1 MRPPRVNRRT
11 PCSRLSCGS
20 GGADRRDDAAE
31 PRYRGGFVDHYL
43 TGRLFP
49 HGYDWAVQVLVALA
63 ITGSYVV
70 LARRRLHRPRGS
82 ARMQG
87 WESP

>member
-1 MRPPRVNRRT
+1 
-11 PCSRLSCGS
+11 
-20 GGADRRDDAAE
+20 
-31 PRYRGGFVDHYL
+31 VDHYL